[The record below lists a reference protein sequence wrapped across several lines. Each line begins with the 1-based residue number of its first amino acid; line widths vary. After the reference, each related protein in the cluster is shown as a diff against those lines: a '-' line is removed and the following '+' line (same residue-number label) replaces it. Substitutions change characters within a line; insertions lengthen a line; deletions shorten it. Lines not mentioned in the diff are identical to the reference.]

1 MIVDYA
7 VTLVVDGAGV
17 SSDQLDYLTLQ
28 SNRVEN
34 SYRQVVVR
42 PTVTHAI
49 SEVKTFDTEALHNK
63 ELHNGKMTDVM

>member
-42 PTVTHAI
+42 PTVIHAI
-49 SEVKTFDTEALHNK
+49 SEVKTFDTEALHNE
-63 ELHNGKMTDVM
+63 ELHSGKMMDVV

>member
-17 SSDQLDYLTLQ
+17 RSDQLDYLTLQ

-42 PTVTHAI
+42 PTVIHAI
-49 SEVKTFDTEALHNK
+49 SEVKTFDTEALHNE
-63 ELHNGKMTDVM
+63 ELHSGKMMDVV